1 MPHFIIDYSRD
12 VEMRYDV
19 KKIMQTAFEAGVESA
34 VMQGADIKVRARAFD
49 HYRMANEGDSFV
61 HVWVYL
67 LEGRTDDQKEH
78 VALILREKLQAYLV
92 DVTSISIDI
101 RDMNAQAYKKRLL

>member
-1 MPHFIIDYSRD
+1 
-12 VEMRYDV
+12 
-19 KKIMQTAFEAGVESA
+19 
-34 VMQGADIKVRARAFD
+34 
-49 HYRMANEGDSFV
+49 MANEGDSFV